1 MRRSVLPVI
10 TLGVAVAACM
20 APGHTFTDADRATV
34 RATTDSFTARVL
46 RADWTAA
53 SNMYSTDAHF
63 MPPNEPAV
71 VGRPAILKWMR
82 AFPPVK
88 AFALTVDTIVGSG
101 DLAYTTGHY
110 KMSVQP
116 AGAPRPMTDAGKYLE
131 VHMRQAD
138 GSWLNVS
145 DMFNS
150 DQPPMAMA
158 PAKSHA
164 KTPAKAPAKK
174 RTR

>member
-1 MRRSVLPVI
+1 MRPTVLPAI
-10 TLGVAVAACM
+10 ALGAAALACM
-20 APGHTFTDADRATV
+20 PPSRPFSDADRAAV

-71 VGRPAILKWMR
+71 VGRPAILKWMG

-101 DLAYTTGHY
+101 DVAYTTGHY

-116 AGAPRPMTDAGKYLE
+116 AGAPQPMNDAGKYLE

-138 GSWLNVS
+138 GTWLNVA

-150 DQPPMAMA
+150 DQAPMAMGPA
-158 PAKSHA
+158 PKPAMAKRRA
-164 KTPAKAPAKK
+164 K
-174 RTR
+174 